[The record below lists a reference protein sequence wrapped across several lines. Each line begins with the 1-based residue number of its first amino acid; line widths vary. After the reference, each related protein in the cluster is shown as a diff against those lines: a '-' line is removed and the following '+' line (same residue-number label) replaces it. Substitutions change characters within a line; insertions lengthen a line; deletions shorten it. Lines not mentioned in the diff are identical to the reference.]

1 LHKESGGAVG
11 GLSILPFDTTVRARS
26 YEAIKGLNK
35 LRLQTVGNMHNG
47 EHPFNQSRG
56 TNMKQTRLVKILA
69 AGMACAGA
77 LGIAL
82 AQETTTT
89 TTNPVTGT
97 TTTATTTSTG
107 TIAAYTPDSDYIMF
121 RTSTASAPVRY
132 YYTKDTTILD
142 PEGHTVTWS
151 AIRPDMPATVYY
163 TNVGDRVVVRKV
175 VLSQPTTV
183 YEKKET
189 TTTTTK
195 P

>member
-1 LHKESGGAVG
+1 
-11 GLSILPFDTTVRARS
+11 
-26 YEAIKGLNK
+26 
-35 LRLQTVGNMHNG
+35 
-47 EHPFNQSRG
+47 
-56 TNMKQTRLVKILA
+56 MKQTRLVKILA
-69 AGMACAGA
+69 AGVACGTA

-89 TTNPVTGT
+89 TTTTNPVTGT
-97 TTTATTTSTG
+97 TTTESATTTSTG

-121 RTSTASAPVRY
+121 RASTATAPVRY

>member
-1 LHKESGGAVG
+1 MHDGG
-11 GLSILPFDTTVRARS
+11 
-26 YEAIKGLNK
+26 
-35 LRLQTVGNMHNG
+35 
-47 EHPFNQSRG
+47 HPSNQSRG

-69 AGMACAGA
+69 AGATCAA
-77 LGIAL
+77 AVGIAL
-82 AQETTTT
+82 AQETTTTT

-97 TTTATTTSTG
+97 TTTESATATTTG

-121 RTSTASAPVRY
+121 RTSTAAAPVRY

-175 VLSQPTTV
+175 VLSQPAAV